1 MIRIRVHFAGGA
13 SSILLLVV
21 SLLVALISNAFV
33 LLWTW
38 IGVVLAS
45 KALSGF
51 CPNVSIS
58 SGHIA
63 LDAVPGIGIW
73 VEVFFAILASSILLQ
88 DLVLNALIGDTF
100 RVVSVWLG
108 VESAGNAVT
117 HVVTDLSG
125 KVAVILLASSAGV
138 IRSST

>member
-1 MIRIRVHFAGGA
+1 MLTG
-13 SSILLLVV
+13 S
-21 SLLVALISNAFV
+21 
-33 LLWTW
+33 W
-38 IGVVLAS
+38 IGFIRARETS
-45 KALSGF
+45 SGF

-73 VEVFFAILASSILLQ
+73 VEVFFAILAGSILLQ
-88 DLVLNALIGDTF
+88 DLVLNARIGDTF

-117 HVVTDLSG
+117 QVVTDLSE
-125 KVAVILLASSAGV
+125 KVAVVLLASSAGV
-138 IRSST
+138 IRSSS